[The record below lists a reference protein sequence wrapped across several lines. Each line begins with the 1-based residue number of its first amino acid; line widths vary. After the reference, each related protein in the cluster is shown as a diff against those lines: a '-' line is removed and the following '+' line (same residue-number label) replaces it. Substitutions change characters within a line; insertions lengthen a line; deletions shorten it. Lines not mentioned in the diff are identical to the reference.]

1 MARSRDRERRGR
13 HTDLLVHTPICSCTH
28 SGPRPC
34 CRSSRWAVQAGASG
48 AGPYTA
54 GRRSGESTARHE
66 IERGPGS
73 PGPRGVALG
82 CGRGG
87 GRCGWLWL
95 RARLAVA
102 VWPVPAGAAGPG
114 EPGPCTASASATPAV
129 GRVAGRTADHAARR
143 AAGPRRTWATGRAP
157 DARRDDRPPG
167 LGALRAGEPAQRAAR
182 RVGARAGGNRS
193 ELPGVSWW
201 EGLFP
206 AGSRPAPRGRALS
219 RCGHPGAGS
228 RLAGRGLVAWVR
240 GGGLVAALGEDAG
253 SPVAGA
259 GPRGCRGGAR
269 TSTKPGE
276 QPGQRVTRSRPVHAD
291 AAATRADSDE

>member
-1 MARSRDRERRGR
+1 MAWSRDRERRGR
-13 HTDLLVHTPICSCTH
+13 HTDLLVHTPICFVHTL
-28 SGPRPC
+28 GPASVLPFVTVGCAGWCVRG
-34 CRSSRWAVQAGASG
+34 RAIHGGQAQRG
-48 AGPYTA
+48 
-54 GRRSGESTARHE
+54 STARHE

-143 AAGPRRTWATGRAP
+143 AAGPRRTWATRRAP

-167 LGALRAGEPAQRAAR
+167 LGALHAGEPAPRAAR

-193 ELPGVSWW
+193 GLPGVSWW

-206 AGSRPAPRGRALS
+206 AGSRPAPPGPGPVTLRPS
-219 RCGHPGAGS
+219 RCREPAGWPRPGGVGERWRAGC
-228 RLAGRGLVAWVR
+228 
-240 GGGLVAALGEDAG
+240 
-253 SPVAGA
+253 
-259 GPRGCRGGAR
+259 GPRRRRGISGGWRRAARLPRRREDVNKARRAAR
-269 TSTKPGE
+269 TARHP
-276 QPGQRVTRSRPVHAD
+276 VTPRPCRCCSYA
-291 AAATRADSDE
+291 R

>member
-13 HTDLLVHTPICSCTH
+13 HTDLLVHTPIFSCTH

-87 GRCGWLWL
+87 GHCGWLWL

-102 VWPVPAGAAGPG
+102 VWPGPG
-114 EPGPCTASASATPAV
+114 GRRRPGRAGTMHGIGICHPGCGPRRGTN
-129 GRVAGRTADHAARR
+129 GRS
-143 AAGPRRTWATGRAP
+143 RRTWATGRAP

-167 LGALRAGEPAQRAAR
+167 LAALRAGEPAPRAAR

-193 ELPGVSWW
+193 GLPGASWW

-206 AGSRPAPRGRALS
+206 AGSRPAPPGPGPVTLRPS
-219 RCGHPGAGS
+219 RCREPAGWPRPGG
-228 RLAGRGLVAWVR
+228 V
-240 GGGLVAALGEDAG
+240 GE
-253 SPVAGA
+253 
-259 GPRGCRGGAR
+259 R
-269 TSTKPGE
+269 
-276 QPGQRVTRSRPVHAD
+276 
-291 AAATRADSDE
+291 